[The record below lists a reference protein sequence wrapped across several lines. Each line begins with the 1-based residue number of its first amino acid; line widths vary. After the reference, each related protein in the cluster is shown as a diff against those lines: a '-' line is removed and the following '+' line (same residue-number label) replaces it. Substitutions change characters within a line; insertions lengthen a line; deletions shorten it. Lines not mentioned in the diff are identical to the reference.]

1 VRRSYEDFV
10 AKQGL
15 VFRSRDDVVLLDD
28 LVKFGWDAV
37 NAETGEVLGGG
48 LEILV
53 LDDAGRIRADYRF
66 PG

>member
-1 VRRSYEDFV
+1 
-10 AKQGL
+10 
-15 VFRSRDDVVLLDD
+15 
-28 LVKFGWDAV
+28 V